1 MAMAVNGYS
10 RQHHD
15 VKVKFIETQF
25 ISSDAASFKD
35 VVQRLTG
42 KSSSHAPAPPPS
54 QQQQRPRSCRPVAGF
69 ASGDK
74 DAGSQLQPGWWSHEQ
89 QAGNGHY
96 LAAVSAAPKQEPP
109 RLEELY
115 ELCDFGDLL
124 YANSGVRRD
133 GGFPY

>member
-1 MAMAVNGYS
+1 MAMAVNGSS

-42 KSSSHAPAPPPS
+42 KSSSPAPP
-54 QQQQRPRSCRPVAGF
+54 QQPQPQRARPPL
-69 ASGDK
+69 ASGGK
-74 DAGSQLQPGWWSHEQ
+74 DAGSQQQPGWWSHEQ
-89 QAGNGHY
+89 QAAGNGHY
-96 LAAVSAAPKQEPP
+96 LAVPAPKQDPP

-115 ELCDFGDLL
+115 DFGDLL